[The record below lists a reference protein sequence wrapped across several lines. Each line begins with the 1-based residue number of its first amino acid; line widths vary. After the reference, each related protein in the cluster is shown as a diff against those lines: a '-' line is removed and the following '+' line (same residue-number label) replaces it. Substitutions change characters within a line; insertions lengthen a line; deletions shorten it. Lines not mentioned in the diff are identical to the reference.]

1 MKNRQKW
8 MAGILCGLLLL
19 PLGMAA
25 AEEPLPTA
33 ARQTLEQSLEG
44 DVQDQVMVA
53 RDGLIVRN
61 QILLDGRLKIQ
72 YPKVRLVG
80 KKDVSQKIS
89 RYFLNR
95 TKISRENFRKA
106 DRGEEKLTSR
116 LGYVL
121 SYYGPRYLS
130 IIEYSFSYYERAA
143 HPSSWEH
150 GVTFDLETGDV
161 VPWQQVI
168 ARKNKRK
175 FTLENINKALW
186 ATEYG
191 QDGYF
196 FPDFTGLKQLP
207 TNYYVDSEGNIC
219 FVFNQYEIAPYAA
232 GIINLNMGVGL

>member
-1 MKNRQKW
+1 MKIWHRW
-8 MAGILCGLLLL
+8 MTGIVCGLLLL
-19 PLGMAA
+19 PMGLAA
-25 AEEPLPTA
+25 AEEPLPQA
-33 ARQTLEQSLEG
+33 ARTTLEQSLEG
-44 DVQDQVMVA
+44 DVQDQVMFA
-53 RDGLIVRN
+53 QDGLIIRN

-72 YPKVRLVG
+72 YPKVRVVG

-89 RYFLNR
+89 RYF
-95 TKISRENFRKA
+95 TKRAKQSQEHFKKA
-106 DRGEEKLTSR
+106 DRGQEKLTSR

-121 SYYGPRYLS
+121 SYHGPRYLS

-150 GVTFDLETGDV
+150 GVTFDLTTGDV
-161 VPWQQVI
+161 VPWQQVV

-191 QDGYF
+191 QGGYF
-196 FPDFTGLKQLP
+196 FSDFTGLKQLP
-207 TNYYVDSEGNIC
+207 TNYYVDSEGYIC